1 MKHSDIALLM
11 KGIAPTLREFVA
23 AISEGRPPVLPPE
36 STREDLALVLAAYR
50 SLEIGAP
57 VAVEV

>member
-1 MKHSDIALLM
+1 VAQ
-11 KGIAPTLREFVA
+11 LREFVA
-23 AISEGRPPVLPPE
+23 AIYEGRPPVLPPE